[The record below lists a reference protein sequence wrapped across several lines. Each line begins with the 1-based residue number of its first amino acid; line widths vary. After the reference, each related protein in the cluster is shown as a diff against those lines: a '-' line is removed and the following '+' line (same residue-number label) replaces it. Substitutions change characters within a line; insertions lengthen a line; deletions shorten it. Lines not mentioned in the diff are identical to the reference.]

1 MPAATV
7 TIRKLKNKESCVD
20 LSVPTNKEI
29 PGLVTVTVEY
39 HVVVVSDQAVFKSP
53 KHKDTDVV
61 QFMISKHYEDFENL
75 RRKLVSSFHGTSFPQ
90 LPKKSFFIW
99 RFRYQ

>member
-1 MPAATV
+1 M
-7 TIRKLKNKESCVD
+7 D

-61 QFMISKHYEDFENL
+61 QFMVGATVL
-75 RRKLVSSFHGTSFPQ
+75 RHHLKASTSV
-90 LPKKSFFIW
+90 I
-99 RFRYQ
+99 